1 MRVYSAWDGE
11 KAAVFGITNWRRKRR
26 IQYKIKFSLS

>member
-11 KAAVFGITNWRRKRR
+11 KAAVFGITK
-26 IQYKIKFSLS
+26 IKYKIKFSLS